1 MVCGSCYNQ
10 FQTDNE
16 VSPILVAQQNQVLK
30 NVGFCTLAN

>member
-1 MVCGSCYNQ
+1 MACGSCYNQ

-16 VSPILVAQQNQVLK
+16 TSPTLVAQQNQVLK